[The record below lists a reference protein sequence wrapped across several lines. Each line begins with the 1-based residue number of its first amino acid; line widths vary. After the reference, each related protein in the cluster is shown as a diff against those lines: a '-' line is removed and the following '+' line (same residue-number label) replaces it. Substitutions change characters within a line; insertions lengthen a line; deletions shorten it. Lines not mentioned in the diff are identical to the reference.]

1 MLHNLMHRLLGDALP
16 CYVLS
21 RNPLVLVSYWQDFH
35 QRRDLFIDA
44 CKEYEGNIYVLAM
57 LGWHRET
64 AERADALRDEVAQL
78 RHADSRFEA
87 IILTNCPREQSLL
100 AARRLRAV
108 FCHQNAFL
116 DERRYRVD
124 MRIRK
129 SHDALYVA
137 RITPFKRHMLA
148 SELSS
153 LRLIGSWNEAERA
166 YRDEVM
172 LRLPQASWQ
181 ENVRAPFMYREMNRV
196 RTGLCL
202 SAEEGAMFVSAEY
215 LLCGLP
221 VVSTPNLGGRDQL
234 FPPDFAL
241 TVEPSP
247 RAIADGVEQQIDQG
261 HDPRAIRE
269 ATLALMRPHR
279 DALVDLLQSIYDVEC
294 IDRDA
299 RMEWPTLFRHKMGI
313 RCRVPLTVRQRRSLF
328 RIKPLIDASHMV

>member
-1 MLHNLMHRLLGDALP
+1 
-16 CYVLS
+16 
-21 RNPLVLVSYWQDFH
+21 
-35 QRRDLFIDA
+35 
-44 CKEYEGNIYVLAM
+44 
-57 LGWHRET
+57 
-64 AERADALRDEVAQL
+64 
-78 RHADSRFEA
+78 
-87 IILTNCPREQSLL
+87 
-100 AARRLRAV
+100 
-108 FCHQNAFL
+108 
-116 DERRYRVD
+116 
-124 MRIRK
+124 
-129 SHDALYVA
+129 
-137 RITPFKRHMLA
+137 
-148 SELSS
+148 
-153 LRLIGSWNEAERA
+153 
-166 YRDEVM
+166 
-172 LRLPQASWQ
+172 
-181 ENVRAPFMYREMNRV
+181 
-196 RTGLCL
+196 
-202 SAEEGAMFVSAEY
+202 MFVSAEY